1 MAYSETRAY
10 IELHIAVF
18 LWGFTAILGDL
29 IQLSALTLVWWRVFL
44 TCLSLLAFVRLNKIY
59 SELGKRHFFTL
70 LGIGCLTGLHWLA
83 FYGSIKLANASIA
96 LITMATTSL
105 FSSLLEPWI
114 VKRPFRWYELLLGIL
129 ILPGIWL
136 ITEGSSSD
144 MNLGIVVGLVSAF
157 LASLFTTLNKR
168 YIGNTDPL
176 RVTFI
181 ELGGATLFLGILLP
195 FFGVANFW
203 PPSGLDWAYLLILA
217 ILCTTL
223 TFVLS
228 LRALRKLSA
237 FATNLTINLEPV
249 YGIFLAYFL
258 LDDARELDGRF
269 YFGTGIIMIAVFG
282 YAGINRWVKMK
293 KNKNLK
299 VVG

>member
-10 IELHIAVF
+10 LELHLAVF

-29 IQLSALTLVWWRVFL
+29 IQLPALTLVWWRVLL
-44 TCLSLLAFVRLNKIY
+44 TSLSLLAFVRVLHIY
-59 SELGKRHFFTL
+59 RDLGRRKLLTL

-96 LITMATTSL
+96 LICMATTSL

-114 VKRPFRWYELLLGIL
+114 VKRRFRWYELLLGVF
-129 ILPGIWL
+129 ILPGIYL
-136 ITEGSSSD
+136 IAEGSKDD
-144 MNLGIVVGLVSAF
+144 MNIGILVGLVAAF

-168 YIGNTDPL
+168 YMGDTDAL

-181 ELGGATLFLGILLP
+181 ELGGATVFLGLLIPFLGITS
-195 FFGVANFW
+195 VW
-203 PPSGLDWAYLLILA
+203 PPRTVDWLYLFILA
-217 ILCTTL
+217 LFCTTL
-223 TFVLS
+223 TYVLS

-258 LDDARELDGRF
+258 LNDAQELSPRF
-269 YFGTGIIMIAVFG
+269 YVGTLIIMLAVFG
-282 YAGINRWVKMK
+282 YAGIQRWLRRRKTAT
-293 KNKNLK
+293 L
-299 VVG
+299 